1 MEDLLKDLLLV
12 GWRVLTILPLLLV
25 ITLFMGK
32 RAVGELPVFDF
43 LVIITLASVVGADI
57 ADPNIN
63 HLPTIFAIIVIA
75 LLQKTVAHLKIA
87 SQKVDQAVT
96 FEATIVIQDGIF
108 LNQNLKKIGYTVSN
122 ILEMLRN
129 NEIFDIREVETAII
143 EANGELSV
151 LKAKSS
157 PLPIS
162 FPVVLEGKIM
172 EDVLPALHVDK
183 EWLIK
188 KLHES
193 NIEQL
198 EDVFFASINRQK
210 DLHISKFNQDPLF
223 VPPIK

>member
-32 RAVGELPVFDF
+32 RAVGGELPVFDF

-87 SQKVDQAVT
+87 SQKVDQVVT

-157 PLPIS
+157 PPLPIS
-162 FPVVLEGKIM
+162 FPVVLEGKSWRM
-172 EDVLPALHVDK
+172 FFLHYM
-183 EWLIK
+183 WIR
-188 KLHES
+188 
-193 NIEQL
+193 NG
-198 EDVFFASINRQK
+198 
-210 DLHISKFNQDPLF
+210 
-223 VPPIK
+223 